1 MDLTNFEKFKESEN
15 YIVYLEKNREGKKQI
30 EIIVRYKKYKDRAM
44 RCLLTDDLFKL
55 FFEPEEY
62 KRVYMGKNQKHR

>member
-15 YIVYLEKNREGKKQI
+15 YIIYLTKDRKDKKQI
-30 EIIVRYKKYKDRAM
+30 EIIVQMKRNNTYWRS
-44 RCLLTDDLFKL
+44 LLNDQLFKL

-62 KRVYMGKNQKHR
+62 KKIYMDQKQKKR